1 MKKVDTSETGIPWWP
16 AGSSGR
22 GTLSRELIARAAA
35 DILES
40 GGRSALT
47 IRAVAESVGAGTM
60 SLYWYI
66 DGKDDLVDLAVDE
79 IMSAVE
85 VPKRGDWRNRV
96 RRLALSFR
104 AVIVDH
110 PAVVPLL
117 AEGVTA
123 GPNLLRINEA
133 LLDALVDAGLSGADA
148 SSAAT
153 AVGAI
158 VMNVTVSAD
167 DQRERWSKGKDMGD
181 LSPQQFPRTVA
192 LANSLVGA
200 DANKQF
206 LYGLDVVLDGIAL
219 RTGHGRT
226 G

>member
-1 MKKVDTSETGIPWWP
+1 MDTGETGIPWWP

-47 IRAVAESVGAGTM
+47 MRAVAESVGAGAM
-60 SLYWYI
+60 SLYWYV

-85 VPKRGDWRNRV
+85 IPKRGAWRARV
-96 RRLALSFR
+96 RRLAVSFR
-104 AVIVDH
+104 AVIADH

-117 AEGVTA
+117 AEGVTV
-123 GPNLLRINEA
+123 GPHLLRINEA
-133 LLDALVDAGLSGADA
+133 LLDALLDAGLSGSDATSA
-148 SSAAT
+148 SSAVA
-153 AVGAI
+153 AM
-158 VMNVTVSAD
+158 VMNVATGASA
-167 DQRERWSKGKDMGD
+167 QRDRWSKGKDMAD
-181 LSPQQFPRTVA
+181 LSPVHFPRTVE
-192 LANSLVGA
+192 LAAELVDFDA
-200 DANKQF
+200 DTQF
-206 LYGLDVVLDGIAL
+206 AYGLDLLLDGIEL
-219 RTGHGRT
+219 RTGPRRT